1 MTAILKLFD
10 FIPSW
15 LLGVLLALAL
25 VIAGVEHTRRLTAY
39 ERLATVQAQ
48 IATERANA
56 AEAARKAEQEARAE
70 ENRRQAATRKVIDD
84 AQAQAES
91 ARADAVAAGAAADS
105 LRQRVA
111 ALVASARRGVG
122 NSAPGE
128 RSKGEPDSAALDL
141 LADVFQR
148 ADSTSGELATYA
160 DRLRI
165 AGQAC
170 ERQYDALTAPAGV
183 ALFK

>member
-10 FIPSW
+10 IVPGW
-15 LLGVLLALAL
+15 VYALICAALLLT
-25 VIAGVEHTRRLTAY
+25 AGVERARGQHARTQ
-39 ERLATVQAQ
+39 LAEVKAQ

-111 ALVASARRGVG
+111 ALVAAAHRGTG
-122 NSAPGE
+122 NPAAGE
-128 RSKGEPDSAALDL
+128 RSKGEPDSAALDV
-141 LADVFQR
+141 LAGVLGR
-148 ADSTSGELATYA
+148 ADSAAGELATYA

-170 ERQYDALTAPAGV
+170 ERQYDALTAPQGV
-183 ALFK
+183 HLFK